1 MFDSLF
7 SMVTRAMREKMLNY
21 GSVYGTRVLL
31 LLVVLAMV
39 SLAAEPA
46 AAEYTCP
53 DWYVHC

>member
-1 MFDSLF
+1 
-7 SMVTRAMREKMLNY
+7 MRGTLLSY

-31 LLVVLAMV
+31 LVVVLGMV